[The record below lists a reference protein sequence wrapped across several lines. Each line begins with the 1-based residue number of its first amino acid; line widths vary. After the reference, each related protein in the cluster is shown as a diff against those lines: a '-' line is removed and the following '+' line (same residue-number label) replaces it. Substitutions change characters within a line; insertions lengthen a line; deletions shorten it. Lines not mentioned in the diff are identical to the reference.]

1 MSIELRPYEREELR
15 RYLEVCEMAFGESMN
30 EADIPIWEPTI
41 ERDRSLCAIDD
52 GAMVATAGAYSFQ
65 MTIPGGRTL
74 PATGVTMV
82 GVLPSHRRRGILTSM
97 MRRQLDDVRERG
109 EAIAILWASE
119 GSIYQRFGY
128 GLATVTGRIQVDRS
142 RTVYRR
148 QTQPEGR
155 VRLIEHDE
163 AVGLLPQIYDRFRV
177 TSPGALTRTPPWW
190 LAGPLYDAPHARR
203 GAGPLFRAVY
213 EVDGRAD
220 GYALYRIKSSWD
232 FAGALSTLVVR
243 EAIGVTPAA
252 VADLWRFLFDVDL
265 VAQIEADNIQADN
278 ALLLLVAEPRR
289 LRFTL
294 GDGVWLRLVDV
305 AGALGPRS
313 YGAEGDLTFD
323 LTDDF
328 CPWNAGRWR
337 LRATP
342 DGGVVERTSGEPDL
356 ALDTTDLAA
365 AYLGAFSFSD
375 LVRARRVAELVPGAV
390 ARADALFRSD
400 RAPWSP
406 GGF

>member
-1 MSIELRPYEREELR
+1 MTIELRPFEPHELR
-15 RYLEVCEMAFGESMN
+15 RYLDVCEMAFGESMN
-30 EADIPIWEPTI
+30 EADIPVWEPTI

-65 MTIPGGRTL
+65 MTIPGGGPL
-74 PATGVTMV
+74 PAAGVTMV
-82 GVLPSHRRRGILTSM
+82 GVLPSHRRKGILTSM

-109 EAIAILWASE
+109 EPIAILWASE

-128 GLATVTGRIQVDRS
+128 GLAIVTGRIQVDRS

-148 QTQPEGR
+148 PMEPRGR
-155 VRLIEHDE
+155 IRLVEHDE
-163 AVGLLPQIYDRFRV
+163 ALALLPEIYDRFRPS
-177 TSPGALTRTPPWW
+177 SPGALSRTPAWW
-190 LAGPLYDAPHARR
+190 LAGALYDAPHTRR
-203 GAGPLFRAVY
+203 GGGPLFRAVY
-213 EVDGRAD
+213 EVDGRPE
-220 GYALYRIKSSWD
+220 GYALYRIKPSWES
-232 FAGALSTLVVR
+232 AGPLSTLVVR
-243 EAIGVTPAA
+243 EAVGVTPAA

-305 AGALGPRS
+305 AGALSPRS
-313 YGAEGDLTFD
+313 YAADGDLTLE
-323 LTDDF
+323 LTDEF

-337 LRATP
+337 LSARPEGAT
-342 DGGVVERTSGEPDL
+342 VESSDAAPDL
-356 ALDTTDLAA
+356 LLDRTDLAA

-375 LVRARRVAELVPGAV
+375 LLRAGRVVEHVPGAV